1 MKYINAEEV
10 LPKELVYQI
19 QQYVQGNL
27 IYIPKY
33 DNREKWGEKSGAKRI
48 IFERNNEI
56 ISMYQR
62 GYNIKEISQ
71 KYYLSEHTIRKIIT
85 SRK

>member
-10 LPKELVYQI
+10 LPRELVHQI

-27 IYIPKY
+27 IYIPKS
-33 DNREKWGEKSGAKRI
+33 DNRVKWGEKSGAKRI

-56 ISMYQR
+56 ISMYQN
-62 GYNIKEISQ
+62 GYNIKKNLEKILLIRA
-71 KYYLSEHTIRKIIT
+71 YYK
-85 SRK
+85 KNNK